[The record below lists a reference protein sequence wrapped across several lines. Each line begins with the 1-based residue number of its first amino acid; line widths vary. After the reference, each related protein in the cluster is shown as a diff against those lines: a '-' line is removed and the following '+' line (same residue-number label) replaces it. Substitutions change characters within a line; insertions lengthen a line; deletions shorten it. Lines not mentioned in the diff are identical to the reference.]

1 MKTNKIAFIGC
12 GNMAKSLIGGL
23 LANDFNVHDI
33 IASDP
38 NIEQRKSL
46 SDELKI
52 HTVATNNEVVEIAN
66 VVILAVKPQVMK
78 QVVSELADA
87 IKQKD
92 KLIISIAAGI
102 RLESLE
108 SWLQSREAIVRVMP
122 NTPALIQAGIAGMY
136 ASAKTNDEQ
145 KRLAKYI
152 MSSVGSAVWLKDEK
166 QIDSVTALSGSGPA
180 YFFYFMEAM
189 ENAALELGLSSE
201 IARKLTLETAL
212 GAAKMA
218 VSSTQTPA
226 ELRQNV
232 TSPGGTTEQAI
243 TIFQN
248 EKLDEIVKQAMQAA
262 KQRSIELSEEA
273 GS

>member
-1 MKTNKIAFIGC
+1 
-12 GNMAKSLIGGL
+12 
-23 LANDFNVHDI
+23 
-33 IASDP
+33 
-38 NIEQRKSL
+38 
-46 SDELKI
+46 
-52 HTVATNNEVVEIAN
+52 
-66 VVILAVKPQVMK
+66 
-78 QVVSELADA
+78 
-87 IKQKD
+87 
-92 KLIISIAAGI
+92 
-102 RLESLE
+102 
-108 SWLQSREAIVRVMP
+108 
-122 NTPALIQAGIAGMY
+122 
-136 ASAKTNDEQ
+136 
-145 KRLAKYI
+145 